1 MHVKKPQRV
10 HILVVV
16 TIAVGLTVNLTPGA
30 RRQVSCFRQVE
41 SAVQLLRGRIY
52 EAMDNR
58 SQAVDCYRAALL
70 LDVRCYEAFSCLVQ
84 HHMMSA

>member
-1 MHVKKPQRV
+1 M
-10 HILVVV
+10 
-16 TIAVGLTVNLTPGA
+16 
-30 RRQVSCFRQVE
+30 SCFGQVE

-70 LDVRCYEAFSCLVQ
+70 LDVRCYEAFDCLVQ
-84 HHMMSA
+84 HHMMSAAEGL